1 MSLYYHRNIIPDNI
15 VEASF
20 RQTQTKYTYEIEKAP
35 LSETLL
41 NVTHQNAS
49 TNQNM
54 TTGQV
59 IRKLSKSLGKTDSP
73 NMLGKILK

>member
-1 MSLYYHRNIIPDNI
+1 M
-15 VEASF
+15 
-20 RQTQTKYTYEIEKAP
+20 
-35 LSETLL
+35 LL

-54 TTGQV
+54 TTSQV

-73 NMLGKILK
+73 NMLGKI